1 MTTPHSEKINL
12 SAIGKY
18 GTLSEL
24 LKRNLYASFES
35 KRDNNI
41 IIKHANDSKSLAVV
55 RTTRSERFV
64 THFFD
69 KRYHDQNNPVS
80 YWIFCRVDENNISHY
95 YILTHAEM
103 DEIQTRMNNNIHQI
117 PSGGVDCVNLQFIED
132 HENRWDLITER
143 R

>member
-24 LKRNLYASFES
+24 LKRNLSASFES
-35 KRDNNI
+35 NRDNNI

-69 KRYHDQNNPVS
+69 ERYHDKNNPVS
-80 YWIFCRVDENNISHY
+80 YWIFCRVDENNASHY

-103 DEIQTRMNNNIHQI
+103 DEIQTRLNNNIHQV

-132 HENRWDLITER
+132 HENRWDLITECK
-143 R
+143 

>member
-24 LKRNLYASFES
+24 LKRNLSASLES

-41 IIKHANDSKSLAVV
+41 IIKHADNSKSLAVV
-55 RTTRSERFV
+55 RTTRSDRFV

-69 KRYHDQNNPVS
+69 ERYHDQNKPVS
-80 YWIFCRVDENNISHY
+80 YWIFCRIDESNYSHY
-95 YILTHAEM
+95 YILTHDEM
-103 DEIQTRMNNNIHQI
+103 DKIQTRMNSNIRQI
-117 PSGGVDCVNLQFIED
+117 PSGGVDCVNLQYIAD
-132 HENRWDLITER
+132 HENRWDLITG
-143 R
+143 

>member
-69 KRYHDQNNPVS
+69 KRYHDQSNPVS

-103 DEIQTRMNNNIHQI
+103 GEIQTRMNNNIRQI

-132 HENRWDLITER
+132 HENRWDLITEHR
-143 R
+143 

>member
-24 LKRNLYASFES
+24 LKRNLSASFES
-35 KRDNNI
+35 NRDNNI
-41 IIKHANDSKSLAVV
+41 IIKHANKSKSLAVV

-69 KRYHDQNNPVS
+69 ERYHDKNNPVS
-80 YWIFCRVDENNISHY
+80 YWIFCRVDENNTSHY
-95 YILTHAEM
+95 YILTHIEM
-103 DEIQTRMNNNIHQI
+103 GEIQTRLNNNIHQV

-132 HENRWDLITER
+132 HENRWDLITECK
-143 R
+143 

>member
-18 GTLSEL
+18 GALSEL

-41 IIKHANDSKSLAVV
+41 IVKHADDSKSLAVV

-69 KRYHDQNNPVS
+69 KRYHDQSNPVS

-103 DEIQTRMNNNIHQI
+103 DEIQTRMNNNVHQI

-132 HENRWDLITER
+132 HENRWDLITEHR
-143 R
+143 

>member
-1 MTTPHSEKINL
+1 MTTTHHEKKTL

-18 GTLSEL
+18 GALSEL
-24 LKRNLYASFES
+24 FKRDLNASIS
-35 KRDNNI
+35 SNRDNNI
-41 IIKHANDSKSLAVV
+41 VIKHNGNTQSLAVV

-69 KRYHDQNNPVS
+69 ERYHDKNNPVS

-103 DEIQTRMNNNIHQI
+103 DEIQTRMNSNIRQI

-143 R
+143 K